1 MRIQSQKSLV
11 ASYVALALSTS
22 TLLGAASA
30 KSLTEQDDTW
40 QEAQIWTTY
49 QISPYL
55 RNSHIEVE
63 VEDGDVTLKG
73 TVGQDTNKE
82 LAEAIA
88 AGIPGIKSVNNQ
100 IEVVENDKPN
110 NASIERNYAQMVDDA
125 SITSAINSKILWS
138 KLSDTTETN
147 IDTYQS
153 KVTLT
158 GLVSSQEDSDTI
170 NAMSQHTKGVIS
182 VANQLVI
189 SDEPISISKKKD
201 PGTEEFEE
209 KKGHSML
216 ADGWITTKIKSTYM
230 YSSNVDSGQITVNTT
245 DGIVVLEGTIKD
257 GAERALAIA
266 LARNIRGVKSVTS
279 DKLVLL

>member
-1 MRIQSQKSLV
+1 MRIKSQKILV
-11 ASYVALALSTS
+11 ASYVALLFSTS

-30 KSLTEQDDTW
+30 NSLTEQDDTW

-55 RNSHIEVE
+55 RNSHIEVK
-63 VEDGDVTLKG
+63 VEDGDVTLNG
-73 TVGQDTNKE
+73 SVSQDTNRE

-88 AGIPGIKSVNNQ
+88 SGIAGIKSVDNQ
-100 IEVVENDKPN
+100 IEVVETDKPKD
-110 NASIERNYAQMVDDA
+110 ASSERSYAQMVDDA
-125 SITSAINSKILWS
+125 SITSAINSKLLWS
-138 KLSDTTETN
+138 KLSDTTETS
-147 IDTYQS
+147 IETYQS

-189 SDEPISISKKKD
+189 SDEPISISKKKNSD
-201 PGTEEFEE
+201 TEEFEE

-230 YSSNVDSGQITVNTT
+230 YSSNVDSDHIMVNTT
-245 DGIVVLEGTIKD
+245 DGVVTLEGKIKN
-257 GAERALAIA
+257 GAERALAIE

>member
-1 MRIQSQKSLV
+1 MRIKSQKTSV
-11 ASYVALALSTS
+11 ASYIALLFSTS

-30 KSLTEQDDTW
+30 NSLTEQDDTW

-55 RNSHIEVE
+55 RNSHIEVK
-63 VEDGDVTLKG
+63 VEDGDVTLNG
-73 TVGQDTNKE
+73 SVSQDTNRE

-88 AGIPGIKSVNNQ
+88 SGIAGIKSVDNQ

>member
-22 TLLGAASA
+22 TLFGAASA

-138 KLSDTTETN
+138 KLSDTTETS

-257 GAERALAIA
+257 GAERALAIE

>member
-138 KLSDTTETN
+138 KLSDTTETS

>member
-73 TVGQDTNKE
+73 TVAQDTNKE

-88 AGIPGIKSVNNQ
+88 AGIPGIKSINNQ

-125 SITSAINSKILWS
+125 SIPSAINSKILWS
-138 KLSDTTETN
+138 KLSNTSQTS
-147 IDTYQS
+147 IDTYQG
-153 KVTLT
+153 KVTIK
-158 GLVSSQEDSDTI
+158 GRVSTQDNINTI
-170 NAMSQHTKGVIS
+170 DAMTHHTKGVIS
-182 VANQLVI
+182 ADNQLVI
-189 SDEPISISKKKD
+189 SDEALKMPMQIESSKEGSHSI
-201 PGTEEFEE
+201 
-209 KKGHSML
+209 L
-216 ADGWITTKIKSTYM
+216 ADGWITTKVKSTFI
-230 YSSNVDSGQITVNTT
+230 YSSNVDSSQITVNTT

-266 LARNIRGVKSVTS
+266 LARNIQGVESVTF
-279 DKLVLL
+279 DKLVQL